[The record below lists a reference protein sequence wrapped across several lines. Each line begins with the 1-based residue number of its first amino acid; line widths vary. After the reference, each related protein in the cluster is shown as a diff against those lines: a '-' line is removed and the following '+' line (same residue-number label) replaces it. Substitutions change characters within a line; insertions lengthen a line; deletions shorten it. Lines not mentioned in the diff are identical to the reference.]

1 MTIRCIWEHN
11 GPDSLL
17 HLAGYPGAYTRGASL
32 EEALAKVPAELAA
45 WHRWLG
51 LDAPA
56 ECAAEIV
63 QEHAADLQV
72 RDADSDVLFGSEAGP
87 LTLEDYRRLKAL
99 ALRSAQDFLRLYRA
113 VPDPDASCLPARAT
127 FYGQRPRTAR
137 EMYEHTKNVNSY
149 YFGEIG
155 VDAGNDGD
163 IAASRARGFALL
175 EQRPGYLE
183 NPVVDGSYG
192 EQWSLKKVCRRF
204 VWHDRIHAKAMWRM
218 ACRTFGAGSVPD
230 VFCFGGQ

>member
-56 ECAAEIV
+56 DCAAEIV

-72 RDADSDVLFGSEAGP
+72 RDADSDVLFDSEAGP
-87 LTLEDYRRLKAL
+87 LTPEDYLRLKAL

-163 IAASRARGFALL
+163 IAASRARGFARADHCGPFCLRRCFSRRTR
-175 EQRPGYLE
+175 QPMPMPAAAHRMPGSMAAASGRRSCPKLAMLASE
-183 NPVVDGSYG
+183 
-192 EQWSLKKVCRRF
+192 KV
-204 VWHDRIHAKAMWRM
+204 A
-218 ACRTFGAGSVPD
+218 
-230 VFCFGGQ
+230 

>member
-56 ECAAEIV
+56 DCAAEIV

-72 RDADSDVLFGSEAGP
+72 RDADSDVLFDSEAGP
-87 LTLEDYRRLKAL
+87 LTPEDYRQLKAL

-137 EMYEHTKNVNSY
+137 EM
-149 YFGEIG
+149 
-155 VDAGNDGD
+155 
-163 IAASRARGFALL
+163 
-175 EQRPGYLE
+175 
-183 NPVVDGSYG
+183 
-192 EQWSLKKVCRRF
+192 
-204 VWHDRIHAKAMWRM
+204 
-218 ACRTFGAGSVPD
+218 
-230 VFCFGGQ
+230 